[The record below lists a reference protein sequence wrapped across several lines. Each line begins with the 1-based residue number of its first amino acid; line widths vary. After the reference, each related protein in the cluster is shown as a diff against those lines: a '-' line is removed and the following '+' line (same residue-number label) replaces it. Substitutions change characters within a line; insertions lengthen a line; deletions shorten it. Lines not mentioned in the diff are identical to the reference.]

1 MGDFA
6 SHMALTGESIIARL
20 EDAPLTSWQ
29 IKLRL
34 VVGTATF
41 FNAFEVLAIAYALP
55 ELKAQW
61 HLTQGQSGFL
71 LSALFVG
78 EIIGALLFGMIAET
92 RGRRAA
98 LIGCTALYSAMSL
111 AASLAPNYYW
121 LVAARLLTGIG
132 LGAEVP
138 IAVTYIS
145 EIAKA
150 KGRGRFVLLYEL
162 VFPLGLLAGA
172 LLGWWFILRFGWR
185 PFLAIGALPAILV
198 LPMMIRLV
206 PESPRWLVHR
216 GRLSEADAIVRRI
229 EGASVA
235 FTTPGPALWNAT
247 KARVTDLPG
256 KSNDKAI
263 PSLSF
268 AILSG
273 LFSKG
278 YGRRTAMLWTMYF
291 CCFFMNYG
299 LVTWLPML
307 YHGLFHL
314 SLSDSLRNAMITQA
328 AGFSGTLTTAL
339 AIDLVGRRIWF
350 GTAFLLAAAAFFN
363 LGVNG
368 LESANHMLVG
378 GCISFYFVSAISIGM
393 ILYAPELYPTRMRVI
408 GVSLGYAV
416 SILAGIVAPMAVG
429 LIVETAGLG
438 VIFAIF
444 ACLGALA
451 GATCLIFAVETRNR
465 SLELISP

>member
-1 MGDFA
+1 MGNLA
-6 SHMALTGESIIARL
+6 SPMALTGESIIARL

-34 VVGTATF
+34 VVGTTTF

-55 ELKAQW
+55 ALKTQW
-61 HLTQGQSGFL
+61 HLSQGQSGFL

-111 AASLAPNYYW
+111 AASLAPDYYW

-150 KGRGRFVLLYEL
+150 RGRGRFVLLYEL

-172 LLGWWFILRFGWR
+172 LLGWWFILHFGWR
-185 PFLAIGALPAILV
+185 PFLAIGALPVVLV

-229 EGASVA
+229 EGVSAASA
-235 FTTPGPALWNAT
+235 IPGSVSWSAT
-247 KARVTDLPG
+247 EARVTDLPD
-256 KSNDKAI
+256 KSSDK
-263 PSLSF
+263 PVFSF
-268 AILSG
+268 SSAILSG
-273 LFSKG
+273 LFSQG

-299 LVTWLPML
+299 LVTWLPTL
-307 YHGLFHL
+307 YQGLFHL

-350 GTAFLLAAAAFFN
+350 SAAFLN
-363 LGVNG
+363 LGVIG
-368 LESANHMLVG
+368 LASANHMLVG

-393 ILYAPELYPTRMRVI
+393 ILYAPELYPTCMRVT

-416 SILAGIVAPMAVG
+416 SILAGIMAPMVVG
-429 LIVETAGLG
+429 LIVDTAGLG

-444 ACLGALA
+444 AGLGALA

-465 SLELISP
+465 ALELISP